1 MQGYVGGGISSSP
14 LGFSQGLVHLAL
26 KVGSM
31 EHDVPWKGS
40 SPVFTLTKPQK
51 NRTALWKV
59 NTHLE
64 RAAFDHVSAHQ
75 ILDHVST
82 ALVSLRN

>member
-1 MQGYVGGGISSSP
+1 MQGCVGGGISSSP

-31 EHDVPWKGS
+31 EHVPRKGN

-51 NRTALWKV
+51 DCTALWKV

-64 RAAFDHVSAHQ
+64 RAAFDHVSAHRV
-75 ILDHVST
+75 HST
-82 ALVSLRN
+82 CFSEVLS